1 MHKGVSVTWQS
12 CSSSSASLNSGDDS
26 AWSSEQ
32 NHSSERTPLLLLHT
46 QRRPFATGNST
57 WIGTGIME
65 KVNNS
70 RLAYWADRLAVES
83 EPGLTNAQVFKY
95 AILELEKYC

>member
-1 MHKGVSVTWQS
+1 
-12 CSSSSASLNSGDDS
+12 
-26 AWSSEQ
+26 
-32 NHSSERTPLLLLHT
+32 
-46 QRRPFATGNST
+46 
-57 WIGTGIME
+57 ME